1 MKLPQVKAP
10 FILPSRFKPVA
21 GNIHKV
27 LKWKFSFREGAG
39 KNSKK
44 AGLEELAQPEDYKEE
59 KYKKTKKNKQTNQ
72 WSFVS
77 VRKLTRFKGESVILL
92 PHSYA

>member
-1 MKLPQVKAP
+1 MFSHSFKFLISNKHDMVLKRNTIGLSIMNLPRVKAP
-10 FILPSRFKPVA
+10 FILPSRFKPTA

-44 AGLEELAQPEDYKEE
+44 AGLEELA
-59 KYKKTKKNKQTNQ
+59 
-72 WSFVS
+72 
-77 VRKLTRFKGESVILL
+77 
-92 PHSYA
+92 